1 MPKRIIMYTTSW
13 CGDCRA
19 AKQFLAER
27 GIPYE
32 EVDIGANPEAAAI
45 VMKLNNGLR
54 SVPTLD
60 IEGTIVSGD
69 RFDAAR
75 FERDLRAAGALC
87 AQSAPGRL
95 SFRADRGTRA
105 PPG

>member
-19 AKQFLAER
+19 AKKFLADR

-32 EVDIGANPEAAAI
+32 EVDIGENPDAAEI
-45 VMKLNNGLR
+45 VKRQNRGLR
-54 SVPTLD
+54 IVPTLD
-60 IEGTIVSGD
+60 VEGTIVSGD

-75 FERDLRAAGALC
+75 FERDLRAAGAL
-87 AQSAPGRL
+87 
-95 SFRADRGTRA
+95 
-105 PPG
+105 